1 MSGPLDRRLN
11 AFRPDLAE
19 ASLRGQV
26 EAERFVDG
34 EPALMVAPVADLRP
48 RPEPSASIDS
58 QILYGE
64 TVRVFERNEGWA
76 WVKCDADSYVGYVS
90 DAALAPVATTATHIV
105 VSQRSFLYPGPDL
118 KFPAAAAVSMGSRLT
133 VAGDAITRD
142 TRYLLLESGE
152 AIIASHCRAL
162 DVAPETDPVAIAGLF
177 LETPYLWG
185 GKSGFGIDCSGLV
198 YMAFAMTGRAVPR
211 DSDMQAAGLGSAID
225 PDRDGLQR
233 GDLVFWKGHVGFI
246 EDDGRTLL
254 HASGGTMTVTR
265 EPLAGAIARI
275 AALYG
280 PPTGYRR
287 VLS

>member
-1 MSGPLDRRLN
+1 MSSKLDRRLN

-19 ASLRGQV
+19 TALEGQV
-26 EAERFVDG
+26 EAERFTEG
-34 EPALMVAPVADLRP
+34 EQAHVVVPVLDIRP
-48 RPEPSASIDS
+48 RPDLSAGIDS
-58 QILYGE
+58 QVLFGE
-64 TVRVFERNEGWA
+64 TLRVLDREEGWA

-90 DAALAPVATTATHIV
+90 DTSLASGPGAPTHIV

-118 KFPAAAAVSMGSRLT
+118 KFPATSALSMGSRLA
-133 VAGDAITRD
+133 VVGDAVTRD
-142 TRYLLLESGE
+142 TRYLVLESGE
-152 AIIASHCRAL
+152 AVIASHCRPL
-162 DVAPETDPVAIAGLF
+162 DVAPETDPVAIAAQF

-185 GKSGFGIDCSGLV
+185 GRSGFGIDCSGLV
-198 YMAFAMTGRAVPR
+198 QMAFAMTGREAPR
-211 DSDMQAAGLGSAID
+211 DSDMQAKGLGSAID
-225 PDRDGLQR
+225 PDRDGLRR
-233 GDLVFWKGHVGFI
+233 GDLVFWKGHVGFV
-246 EDDGRTLL
+246 EDDGHTLL